1 MELKPLN
8 IYGQGDKIS
17 QYDLEE
23 IFLIQ
28 YNDLFSKLFKMNIED
43 FFSLLKK
50 QILFHLK
57 IIDKHFDISLLS
69 FFYEKYY
76 DKCRQDKLRIQN
88 LFNKIK
94 NYSEEN
100 LISLNI
106 LDIYIHCSKCKEA
119 RHKCGNK
126 LIIFE
131 DLFFCLTCQKVYNY
145 EHIKLFCKYCNKSYL
160 TSKRSLS
167 DKRHEY
173 FYAVS
178 YMNYHCYIENE
189 EKIKCLNCG
198 DDLYYNI
205 TKKINEDEIGI
216 RDIYCIKCKLI
227 FDTKKIYFKCKVCN
241 KNFKCEPQIY
251 RNFSSIKKYILLLV
265 HTFRKGIYAI
275 PNSNTNKKCNC
286 DLNGVIYFLHHD
298 KGILYQG
305 KKNGKKVIICNCCY
319 GIFKPD
325 NFNWICPFCKKN
337 FGTIKTYDMPNKSRR
352 IIRKQKKVYIP
363 TSNTNSKSNIIVYN
377 DLNRQSENLSN
388 YNNEYYNSIAF
399 PNDNTNNNPKHLIQ
413 SASFVHN
420 RGFSLNINNKGQ
432 KKYFN
437 LINNNSNLD
446 IYNKDKIFIKFER
459 DYSRNN
465 DFVNN
470 YSYDKKLIKSENNQ
484 RANIKYKNIK
494 LKKKYLN
501 KNKENNIDSESPNNY
516 NKKKPISN
524 LNRSYNINNNITD
537 INNHR
542 TKSYYIISRI
552 SNDVRNYVETPTSNR
567 IVLKGSKS
575 VNNLKK
581 NVKMKLEEPKST
593 TNRSHIKIMEK
604 KFKNAQNIPSQN
616 YKNNNN
622 KIFQNQ
628 NNINISI
635 NNNVI
640 QMNYSSIDSNS
651 NNKDSSPNIM
661 RISKDVEQ
669 KNNNKEKIQKII
681 KYNSK
686 KDIYQKKMMKDQN
699 VQAKSKRKESKTNKI
714 KNNPFIDDNK
724 SDLINKK
731 ENVSQ
736 NINMNVYASN
746 KNLIKGEN
754 KKILKS
760 FKSIGNLNKNNS
772 RKIIIKN
779 VIKSNDNNYNN
790 SIIQN
795 INKNDGK
802 EKLKER
808 INEKNDK
815 ILKSKIFNK
824 IQKIE
829 NEKNQENTIILRNKN
844 NNLNKFI
851 NDNHVNKSSNINI
864 KRILENKKNS
874 KNVQNLVKYNIIN
887 NKIISN
893 DKKIELNH
901 NNAVYICI
909 NNNENKKLL
918 IENKEL
924 KKSIPLNN
932 INKKTNHNYE
942 EDIMHDKGRKSAIIK
957 EKNQIE
963 KNSNNKLPLDSKV
976 NKIKKENP
984 TNNMHK
990 KNLSMNPNYLNC
1002 IKNDLNIKKTDK
1014 NEVKKTNIII
1024 NKNTNE
1030 SNNIKNNNNI
1040 SIITSIYQKKDN
1052 LKKINEEKKQKINNN
1067 KENINNNCNFCKRNV
1082 NINKNKESNNN
1093 KNFNKAP
1100 NNILINNKNIN
1111 KDTKSNSINNKV
1123 ITINNHNIPQ
1133 DNNINTNKNNIS
1145 KDNNSPRDNNISNN
1159 KSSNK
1164 KSPKNDSK
1172 NNNKEKENNAF
1183 NNHNN
1188 KNLCSSTN
1196 FEDQISNKLNVIFN
1210 NKINVSSNKKL
1221 SKSINFNIYNNI
1233 NNINKIDFNLKC
1245 FNNNIS
1251 NDIKLN
1257 SSKNSNSKNAEN
1269 NNAIKN
1275 SPKNNSLKNSLKN
1288 KNEINLNQKGQC
1300 NLIIKKFEEVN
1311 NNNITYNSKNSNN
1324 INNGDKAENKTNY
1337 IIQNNLNNFIRNN
1350 ANNNSI
1356 YHSNNFNNY
1365 SMNNIFS
1372 NKDNLRKGP
1381 SINKLGNNN
1390 YHIISKSTNNNLICN
1405 IQNNNTKINNNIN
1418 ISNIKNN
1425 SNNNIINSN
1434 NRLNDINNYSN
1445 NINKDILEDNP
1456 NIIPDIDE
1464 QPEDTVRNN
1473 NADDNIINKKNDNQ
1487 PNYNNN
1493 LNDKIPIDNIKP
1505 NKINKIIAN
1514 NNKYNNDQEKNGS
1527 KIEKENK
1534 NKIAL
1539 NDSYVIN
1546 IKNYFL
1552 KNEKLK
1558 EINTKRCS
1566 TFDCRNSTNY
1576 FEKSNN
1582 QEQIEIKTF
1591 DSNYFKII
1599 RQIGKGT
1606 YGEIYLVQDP
1616 KTLALFAL
1624 KKIVIRDSFELKD
1637 NQEEYKLTWKL
1648 THENPELKIAKKLA
1662 IEIKKLD
1669 KYNLVMYI
1677 LMEAANCDWEH
1688 ELLNRQKANA
1698 FYTEIELLSILKSL
1712 VNTFA
1717 ILQKKGI
1724 SHRDVKPQNILCFGN
1739 EGYKLTDFGEA
1750 KRNKRKGL
1758 KNLYGFEQDT
1768 NKQTVRGTE
1777 LYMSPILFRALQTK
1791 NIDCAQ
1797 YNAYKS
1803 DVFSL
1808 GMCFLLASSL
1818 NYQSLFEIR
1827 EVLDMKI
1834 IEKVVNKYLG
1844 KKYSKNYI
1852 NLIISMLQVDEKL
1865 RPDFLDLN
1873 SAFI

>member
-1 MELKPLN
+1 
-8 IYGQGDKIS
+8 
-17 QYDLEE
+17 
-23 IFLIQ
+23 
-28 YNDLFSKLFKMNIED
+28 
-43 FFSLLKK
+43 
-50 QILFHLK
+50 
-57 IIDKHFDISLLS
+57 
-69 FFYEKYY
+69 
-76 DKCRQDKLRIQN
+76 
-88 LFNKIK
+88 
-94 NYSEEN
+94 
-100 LISLNI
+100 
-106 LDIYIHCSKCKEA
+106 
-119 RHKCGNK
+119 
-126 LIIFE
+126 
-131 DLFFCLTCQKVYNY
+131 
-145 EHIKLFCKYCNKSYL
+145 
-160 TSKRSLS
+160 
-167 DKRHEY
+167 
-173 FYAVS
+173 
-178 YMNYHCYIENE
+178 
-189 EKIKCLNCG
+189 
-198 DDLYYNI
+198 
-205 TKKINEDEIGI
+205 
-216 RDIYCIKCKLI
+216 
-227 FDTKKIYFKCKVCN
+227 
-241 KNFKCEPQIY
+241 
-251 RNFSSIKKYILLLV
+251 
-265 HTFRKGIYAI
+265 
-275 PNSNTNKKCNC
+275 
-286 DLNGVIYFLHHD
+286 
-298 KGILYQG
+298 
-305 KKNGKKVIICNCCY
+305 
-319 GIFKPD
+319 
-325 NFNWICPFCKKN
+325 
-337 FGTIKTYDMPNKSRR
+337 
-352 IIRKQKKVYIP
+352 
-363 TSNTNSKSNIIVYN
+363 
-377 DLNRQSENLSN
+377 
-388 YNNEYYNSIAF
+388 
-399 PNDNTNNNPKHLIQ
+399 
-413 SASFVHN
+413 
-420 RGFSLNINNKGQ
+420 
-432 KKYFN
+432 
-437 LINNNSNLD
+437 
-446 IYNKDKIFIKFER
+446 
-459 DYSRNN
+459 
-465 DFVNN
+465 
-470 YSYDKKLIKSENNQ
+470 
-484 RANIKYKNIK
+484 
-494 LKKKYLN
+494 
-501 KNKENNIDSESPNNY
+501 
-516 NKKKPISN
+516 
-524 LNRSYNINNNITD
+524 
-537 INNHR
+537 
-542 TKSYYIISRI
+542 
-552 SNDVRNYVETPTSNR
+552 
-567 IVLKGSKS
+567 
-575 VNNLKK
+575 
-581 NVKMKLEEPKST
+581 
-593 TNRSHIKIMEK
+593 
-604 KFKNAQNIPSQN
+604 
-616 YKNNNN
+616 
-622 KIFQNQ
+622 
-628 NNINISI
+628 
-635 NNNVI
+635 
-640 QMNYSSIDSNS
+640 
-651 NNKDSSPNIM
+651 
-661 RISKDVEQ
+661 
-669 KNNNKEKIQKII
+669 
-681 KYNSK
+681 
-686 KDIYQKKMMKDQN
+686 
-699 VQAKSKRKESKTNKI
+699 
-714 KNNPFIDDNK
+714 
-724 SDLINKK
+724 
-731 ENVSQ
+731 
-736 NINMNVYASN
+736 
-746 KNLIKGEN
+746 
-754 KKILKS
+754 
-760 FKSIGNLNKNNS
+760 
-772 RKIIIKN
+772 
-779 VIKSNDNNYNN
+779 
-790 SIIQN
+790 
-795 INKNDGK
+795 
-802 EKLKER
+802 
-808 INEKNDK
+808 
-815 ILKSKIFNK
+815 
-824 IQKIE
+824 
-829 NEKNQENTIILRNKN
+829 
-844 NNLNKFI
+844 
-851 NDNHVNKSSNINI
+851 
-864 KRILENKKNS
+864 
-874 KNVQNLVKYNIIN
+874 
-887 NKIISN
+887 
-893 DKKIELNH
+893 
-901 NNAVYICI
+901 
-909 NNNENKKLL
+909 
-918 IENKEL
+918 
-924 KKSIPLNN
+924 
-932 INKKTNHNYE
+932 
-942 EDIMHDKGRKSAIIK
+942 
-957 EKNQIE
+957 
-963 KNSNNKLPLDSKV
+963 
-976 NKIKKENP
+976 
-984 TNNMHK
+984 
-990 KNLSMNPNYLNC
+990 MNPNYLNC

-1024 NKNTNE
+1024 NKNINE

-1183 NNHNN
+1183 TIHNN

-1196 FEDQISNKLNVIFN
+1196 FEDQINNKLNVIFN

-1473 NADDNIINKKNDNQ
+1473 NVDDNIINKKNDNQ
-1487 PNYNNN
+1487 PIYNNN
-1493 LNDKIPIDNIKP
+1493 LHDKIPIDNIKP

-1514 NNKYNNDQEKNGS
+1514 NNKYNNDQEKDGS